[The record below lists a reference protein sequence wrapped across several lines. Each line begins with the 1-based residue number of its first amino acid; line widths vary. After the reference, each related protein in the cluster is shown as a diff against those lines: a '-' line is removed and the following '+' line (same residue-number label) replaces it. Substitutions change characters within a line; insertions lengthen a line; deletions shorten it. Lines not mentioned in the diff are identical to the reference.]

1 MIRPANPFDIPALLD
16 LGARMHAESPRFSRL
31 TFSRTRLH
39 DTLRSLLDSPH
50 GFLWVAEIEGR
61 VIGGMAGLIS
71 QHWAS
76 EDRVATDLALFIDDR
91 QRGGMSTARLVTE
104 YKRWAWKHGAHI
116 VQVGVTTGVQ
126 TEQTAQLY
134 ERLGLTRCGLILE
147 A

>member
-1 MIRPANPFDIPALLD
+1 MSLAVVIRLFQ
-16 LGARMHAESPRFSRL
+16 
-31 TFSRTRLH
+31 
-39 DTLRSLLDSPH
+39 
-50 GFLWVAEIEGR
+50 WVAEVEGR
-61 VIGGMAGLIS
+61 VIGGMAGLLA

-76 EDRVATDLALFIDDR
+76 EDKVATDLALFIDER

-104 YKRWAWKHGAHI
+104 YKRWAWKHGASI